1 MKSAESH
8 RIVIVGG
15 GVAGLDLASSLG
27 RQARRGVGSNR
38 PITVTLVDRHTTHV
52 WKPMLHT
59 IAAGTSD
66 ISQQQT
72 PFIAHAIQAGFS
84 YLPGTL
90 SAVDRHAR
98 EIVLAPA
105 RSHDDRLL
113 IPEQRIAYDTLV
125 LALGSEADDF
135 GTPGVANH
143 CWRIDALDQAHAFNN
158 ELRLR
163 MLQSFV
169 MHEPLDIAIVGGGA
183 TGVELAAELVRLTE
197 LSEAYGAHGL
207 SGRIS
212 ITLIDSGDRLLAAF
226 PEDISLQAIERLKS
240 LAVKV
245 MLRSRVK
252 AATPDGFVLQDG
264 SPVAATL
271 KVWAAGVKA
280 PDFLARVDGLE
291 SVAGNR
297 LLVRPSLQCTN
308 DPDIYAIGDC
318 ASVTLVENEKA
329 LAPTAQVASQQAE
342 HLSRHLFPAI
352 LGKSLPPPFKHKDF
366 GSLVSLSEYDAYGS
380 LGRFG
385 FFRGQTFYG
394 RLAHFSHAL
403 LYRKHQIR
411 IHGFWRGSAIF
422 VVDLLSK
429 RLRPGIRLD

>member
-8 RIVIVGG
+8 KIVIVGG
-15 GVAGLDLASSLG
+15 GVAGMDLASSLG
-27 RQARRGVGSNR
+27 RQARRGVGSSR
-38 PITVTLVDRHTTHV
+38 SITVTLVDRHASHI

-72 PFIAHAIQAGFS
+72 PFIAQAIQAGFS
-84 YLPGTL
+84 YLPGAL
-90 SAVDRHAR
+90 SAIDRHAQ

-105 RSHDDRLL
+105 RSPDDRLL

-135 GTPGVANH
+135 GTLGVANH
-143 CWRIDALDQAHAFNN
+143 CWRIDALDQAQAFNN

-169 MHEPLDIAIVGGGA
+169 MHEQLDIAIVGGGA

-212 ITLIDSGDRLLAAF
+212 ITLIESGDRLLAAF
-226 PEDISLQAIERLKS
+226 PEDISRQAMERLTS
-240 LAVKV
+240 LNVKV
-245 MLRSRVK
+245 MSRSRVRS
-252 AATPDGFVLQDG
+252 AQPDGFVLQDG
-264 SPVAATL
+264 THVAATL

-280 PDFLARVDGLE
+280 PGFLAGIDGLE
-291 SVAGNR
+291 SGAGNR
-297 LLVRPSLQCTN
+297 LVVRPSLQCTN
-308 DPDIYAIGDC
+308 DSDIYAIGDC
-318 ASVTLVENEKA
+318 ASLTLPGKEKA
-329 LAPTAQVASQQAE
+329 LAPTAQVASQQAG
-342 HLSRHLFPAI
+342 HLSKYLFPAI
-352 LGKSLPPPFKHKDF
+352 LGKSAPPPFKHNDF

-394 RLAHFSHAL
+394 RLAHFSHAM

-411 IHGFWRGSAIF
+411 VHGFWRGSAIWL
-422 VVDLLSK
+422 VDLLNK
-429 RLRPGIRLD
+429 GLRPGIKLD